1 MVIQDL
7 QRFLESQVPGACVPV
22 DLLKIAK
29 SVGVRRGNQ
38 RGMPRGGYGPA
49 PLTLVVDGE
58 YCLDRLYGGFFSD
71 WVCGGQWNRMVQFLA
86 VLMQTVQ
93 NNNIELA
100 VFFNGALEQQRLS
113 EWARRETALRKN
125 VNSVLKHVTVKG
137 TPPPKVWWVAP
148 VGLRTCLRMALRHL
162 NIQVLCTMDDHHQE
176 VIAFCRENNYHGLMA
191 EDAEYIIFDPPRY
204 FSSHQLKLT
213 YKGSLETKEF
223 ILDEVARGLGL
234 QRNYFCLL
242 AALLGNYLLTEADLK
257 DFYTSLI
264 PGYDKQQTAQEDLIR
279 AVVKFI
285 VNRCDVNNLVT
296 IGAQVFGSVS
306 DPRVAKFKESVQ
318 YFLNGTKDGFLRYK
332 PFASGRRDGTR
343 HSPHQYSM
351 PHRSDSHHMKHS
363 EGLARND
370 NTARST
376 GGGGNALGVGLSLP
390 VLAVVPERENGDYT
404 TEGNRGNGLM
414 TPEEGGGGGGGGGV
428 GMVAPPQIVI
438 EVTGPGS
445 PPQSSSRGGSGS
457 GSLSPDAAQLE
468 LALESRL
475 GGFTIVV
482 TGDDDDDDD
491 DGGGGEADDEAN
503 EDDDDD
509 DNNERRSN
517 REKENRGGRKSSKG
531 GGGGGG
537 EELEDEDERQRKCG
551 GGDLTV
557 TGATELDDHDHD
569 SGILCG
575 GCLGSTASGSPG
587 ASLLLSSSSSSSN
600 SSAAS
605 PYRLTPDVS
614 WAAQVYRSNQ
624 TSQSSSPIDSGCV
637 RDESGP
643 QVDPNPLPLPPVPHE
658 VMRTASERHQ
668 KGLMCPWIYQVLT
681 QGEVKFGVCMEDE
694 NSRELPNAA
703 LFFRAVRQSIYAI
716 LYNLHH
722 HTFMAR
728 KAKEE
733 GQKGLATEVPEV
745 KIREWV
751 YSRNNPYRTADVVE
765 ATPINWAV
773 PTVQRLWFGSVVDDK
788 KRRLRAFL
796 SCMKSDTPLMLHTS
810 HVPQHLLIMATVLR
824 YIMSSPSGPVLRK
837 QELDAFLVTA
847 FSPDLT
853 NAHYLQDLQLPLV
866 TGRGSQLAALFM
878 TGVETAL
885 FANDAC
891 GAPVPWLMCC
901 PWLFFDGKLF
911 HAKLIR
917 ANCAR
922 SLVEVCEG
930 EIDLVAKVERCRQA
944 VLEGL
949 RIEFAHPPIPSMT
962 GNNHH
967 HKVGPPPP
975 PPPPHPMPHHYPGYN
990 HYPGRGRGRGG
1001 PMGRAYQGGGGRMF
1015 SRGGQLQVAGV
1026 VVGSWGPNYGSNGGD
1041 GRLRGPRHP
1050 AYGGGSSREGGSG
1063 VAGGGRAARSSRGR
1077 PTVLAKRR
1085 TIKKREVRPATRGR
1099 GVTIECPGNSSRTV
1113 GVKELLVM
1121 PGGGYNKPQEG
1132 QQEGGMDGLA
1142 PYTPT
1147 TNGSHNSSGLKSPD
1161 SGVNVSILE

>member
-1 MVIQDL
+1 MAIQDL

-29 SVGVRRGNQ
+29 SVGTRRSHHRSAP
-38 RGMPRGGYGPA
+38 RGMYGHV

-100 VFFNGALEQQRLS
+100 VFFNGALEQQRLN
-113 EWARRETALRKN
+113 EWARHECSLRKN

-242 AALLGNYLLTEADLK
+242 AALLGNYLLTEIDLK
-257 DFYTSLI
+257 DFYASLI
-264 PGYDKQQTAQEDLIR
+264 PGYDKQQTPQEDVIR

-285 VNRCDVNNLVT
+285 VNRCDVNNLLT

-332 PFASGRRDGTR
+332 PFPSGRRDCGPR
-343 HSPHQYSM
+343 HGNHYNYYPMHRPDMRNSKQYEGPSKLDASPKYG
-351 PHRSDSHHMKHS
+351 
-363 EGLARND
+363 EG
-370 NTARST
+370 S
-376 GGGGNALGVGLSLP
+376 GLP
-390 VLAVVPERENGDYT
+390 VPGLAVVPEKVNGAN
-404 TEGNRGNGLM
+404 GRGIAN
-414 TPEEGGGGGGGGGV
+414 
-428 GMVAPPQIVI
+428 MVAPQIVI

-445 PPQSSSRGGSGS
+445 PQNSSGGSG
-457 GSLSPDAAQLE
+457 GSRSPDAAQLE
-468 LALESRL
+468 QALESRL

-482 TGDDDDDDD
+482 TG
-491 DGGGGEADDEAN
+491 EDDEPLPLQDFECGERETQIGR
-503 EDDDDD
+503 EDVTVVIDGVHQ
-509 DNNERRSN
+509 E
-517 REKENRGGRKSSKG
+517 E
-531 GGGGGG
+531 G
-537 EELEDEDERQRKCG
+537 EEGDLHPLK
-551 GGDLTV
+551 GDLTV
-557 TGATELDDHDHD
+557 QPADLDDHDHD
-569 SGILCG
+569 SGG

-614 WAAQVYRSNQ
+614 WAAQVYRSNH
-624 TSQSSSPIDSGCV
+624 TSQSSSPVEGNQ
-637 RDESGP
+637 ETQGP
-643 QVDPNPLPLPPVPHE
+643 QIDPNPLPLPPVPHE

-694 NSRELPNAA
+694 SNRELPNAV
-703 LFFRAVRQSIYAI
+703 FFYRSIRQSVYAI

-745 KIREWV
+745 KIREWM
-751 YSRNNPYRTADVVE
+751 YTKNNPYRIADVVE

-796 SCMKSDTPLMLHTS
+796 SCMRSDTPLMLHTS
-810 HVPQHLLIMATVLR
+810 HVPQHLLIMAAVLR
-824 YIMSSPSGPVLRK
+824 YIMSTPNSPVLRK

-847 FSPDLT
+847 FSSDLT

-866 TGRGSQLAALFM
+866 TSRGCQMAALFM
-878 TGVETAL
+878 MGVETTL

-922 SLVEVCEG
+922 SLLEVCDG
-930 EIDLVAKVERCRQA
+930 DIDLVAKVERCRQA
-944 VLEGL
+944 ILEGL
-949 RIEFAHPPIPSMT
+949 RVEFAHQPPPSLPA
-962 GNNHH
+962 GVSS

-975 PPPPHPMPHHYPGYN
+975 HYPGFN
-990 HYPGRGRGRGG
+990 HYTGRGRGRGT
-1001 PMGRAYQGGGGRMF
+1001 PARTSSHPSGGGRMY

-1026 VVGSWGPNYGSNGGD
+1026 VVGSWGPNYGTNGNDNRSRGIRPPQQYSGYSNRDPGGTSANN
-1041 GRLRGPRHP
+1041 RTSRGT
-1050 AYGGGSSREGGSG
+1050 
-1063 VAGGGRAARSSRGR
+1063 RGR

-1085 TIKKREVRPATRGR
+1085 TIKKRDVRTSKGR
-1099 GVTIECPGNSSRTV
+1099 GVTIEAPGGSRTV
-1113 GVKELLVM
+1113 GMKESA
-1121 PGGGYNKPQEG
+1121 PGGGYNGAPMNPDGEG
-1132 QQEGGMDGLA
+1132 LSPFPPHHSQ
-1142 PYTPT
+1142 
-1147 TNGSHNSSGLKSPD
+1147 SHSSSGLKSPD

>member
-1 MVIQDL
+1 MAIQDL

-22 DLLKIAK
+22 DLLKIAR
-29 SVGVRRGNQ
+29 SVAVRRGNP
-38 RGMPRGGYGPA
+38 RNIPRGGYVHS

-58 YCLDRLYGGFFSD
+58 CCLDRLYGGFFSD

-86 VLMQTVQ
+86 VLIQTVQ

-113 EWARRETALRKN
+113 EWAKQECSLRKN
-125 VNSVLKHVTVKG
+125 VNSVLKHVSVKG

-234 QRNYFCLL
+234 QRNHFCLL
-242 AALLGNYLLTEADLK
+242 AALLGNYLLTESDLR
-257 DFYTSLI
+257 DFYAALI
-264 PGYDKQQTAQEDLIR
+264 QGYDRQTTPQEDIIR

-285 VNRCDVNNLVT
+285 VNRCDVNNLLT
-296 IGAQVFGSVS
+296 IGAQVFGSIS

-332 PFASGRRDGTR
+332 PFPSGRRDGGQR
-343 HSPHQYSM
+343 HPPHLYQK
-351 PHRSDSHHMKHS
+351 PDNQDCKHS
-363 EGLARND
+363 ECPSKVEAALPK
-370 NTARST
+370 S
-376 GGGGNALGVGLSLP
+376 GGMLGLP
-390 VLAVVPERENGDYT
+390 VPGLAVVPEKDNNGD
-404 TEGNRGNGLM
+404 N
-414 TPEEGGGGGGGGGV
+414 GGGGNGSSGISLG
-428 GMVAPPQIVI
+428 APPPQIVI

-445 PPQSSSRGGSGS
+445 PQSSSRGGSGS

-468 LALESRL
+468 QALESRL

-482 TGDDDDDDD
+482 TGEDDEPQPVIEDDGGGDGDDEGGDDDGDKCEGSEVNGKGERLAGNLYEEKKLAGGKDREKIPIICVCSKSVDDDDDD
-491 DGGGGEADDEAN
+491 EVE
-503 EDDDDD
+503 E
-509 DNNERRSN
+509 E
-517 REKENRGGRKSSKG
+517 
-531 GGGGGG
+531 G
-537 EELEDEDERQRKCG
+537 EEDQK
-551 GGDLTV
+551 GDLTV
-557 TGATELDDHDHD
+557 KAADLEDHDHD

-614 WAAQVYRSNQ
+614 WAAQVYRSNH
-624 TSQSSSPIDSGCV
+624 TSQSSSPVDSSQ
-637 RDESGP
+637 DAGP
-643 QVDPNPLPLPPVPHE
+643 QIDPNPLPLPPVPHE

-668 KGLMCPWIYQVLT
+668 KGLMCPWVYQVLT

-694 NSRELPNAA
+694 TVRELPNAV
-703 LFFRAVRQSIYAI
+703 LFFRAVRQFVYAI
-716 LYNLHH
+716 LFNLHH

-733 GQKGLATEVPEV
+733 GQKGLATEVPEI

-751 YSRNNPYRTADVVE
+751 YTKNNPYRTADVVD

-796 SCMKSDTPLMLHTS
+796 SCMRSDSPLMLHTS

-853 NAHYLQDLQLPLV
+853 NAHYLQELQLPLV
-866 TGRGSQLAALFM
+866 TGRGAQLAALFM
-878 TGVETAL
+878 MGVETAL

-901 PWLFFDGKLF
+901 PWLYFDGKLF

-922 SLVEVCEG
+922 SLLEVCEG

-949 RIEFAHPPIPSMT
+949 RVEFAHPLLPQMP
-962 GNNHH
+962 GGVNNH
-967 HKVGPPPP
+967 KMN
-975 PPPPHPMPHHYPGYN
+975 PHPPYPPGFAQHN
-990 HYPGRGRGRGG
+990 GQGRG
-1001 PMGRAYQGGGGRMF
+1001 QGAPRTLHQGNGMRRMF

-1026 VVGSWGPNYGSNGGD
+1026 VVGSWGPNYGSS
-1041 GRLRGPRHP
+1041 GRPRGARYPYGSGVREG
-1050 AYGGGSSREGGSG
+1050 GGGSM
-1063 VAGGGRAARSSRGR
+1063 VGRGQPRFARSTRGR

-1085 TIKKREVRPATRGR
+1085 TIKKRDVRPIRGR
-1099 GVTIECPGNSSRTV
+1099 GMDNPSNSRSM
-1113 GVKELLVM
+1113 GVRDFNGM
-1121 PGGGYNKPQEG
+1121 PDGGYNDHTPMRRDVEGLSPYPPHAPQ
-1132 QQEGGMDGLA
+1132 
-1142 PYTPT
+1142 
-1147 TNGSHNSSGLKSPD
+1147 SHSSSGLKSPD

>member
-29 SVGVRRGNQ
+29 SVSIRRGNQ
-38 RGMPRGGYGPA
+38 RNVPRGGYGQP

-58 YCLDRLYGGFFSD
+58 CCLDRLYGGFFSD

-86 VLMQTVQ
+86 VLIQTVQ
-93 NNNIELA
+93 SNNIELA
-100 VFFNGALEQQRLS
+100 VFFNGALEQQRLN
-113 EWARRETALRKN
+113 EWSRSQIALRRN

-242 AALLGNYLLTEADLK
+242 AALLGNYLLTESDLR
-257 DFYTSLI
+257 DFYAALV
-264 PGYDKQQTAQEDLIR
+264 PNYDRQQTPQEEVIR

-285 VNRCDVNNLVT
+285 VNRCDVNNLLSV
-296 IGAQVFGSVS
+296 GAQIFGSIS

-332 PFASGRRDGTR
+332 PFQSGRRDGGHR
-343 HSPHQYSM
+343 QSPHQSV
-351 PHRSDSHHMKHS
+351 PKQEVQESKH
-363 EGLARND
+363 
-370 NTARST
+370 
-376 GGGGNALGVGLSLP
+376 
-390 VLAVVPERENGDYT
+390 
-404 TEGNRGNGLM
+404 
-414 TPEEGGGGGGGGGV
+414 
-428 GMVAPPQIVI
+428 
-438 EVTGPGS
+438 
-445 PPQSSSRGGSGS
+445 
-457 GSLSPDAAQLE
+457 
-468 LALESRL
+468 
-475 GGFTIVV
+475 
-482 TGDDDDDDD
+482 
-491 DGGGGEADDEAN
+491 
-503 EDDDDD
+503 
-509 DNNERRSN
+509 
-517 REKENRGGRKSSKG
+517 
-531 GGGGGG
+531 
-537 EELEDEDERQRKCG
+537 
-551 GGDLTV
+551 
-557 TGATELDDHDHD
+557 
-569 SGILCG
+569 
-575 GCLGSTASGSPG
+575 
-587 ASLLLSSSSSSSN
+587 
-600 SSAAS
+600 
-605 PYRLTPDVS
+605 
-614 WAAQVYRSNQ
+614 
-624 TSQSSSPIDSGCV
+624 SSSPS
-637 RDESGP
+637 ESHQEPGP
-643 QVDPNPLPLPPVPHE
+643 QIDPNPLPLPPVPHE

-668 KGLMCPWIYQVLT
+668 KGLMCPWVYQVLT

-694 NSRELPNAA
+694 NSRELPNAV
-703 LFFRAVRQSIYAI
+703 LFYRPVRQFVYAI
-716 LYNLHH
+716 LFNLHH

-728 KAKEE
+728 KAKED
-733 GQKGLATEVPEV
+733 GQKGLATEVPEIKV
-745 KIREWV
+745 REWV
-751 YSRNNPYRTADVVE
+751 YTKNNPYRTADIVE

-796 SCMKSDTPLMLHTS
+796 SCMRSDSPLMLHTS

-824 YIMSSPSGPVLRK
+824 YIMSNPTGPVLRK

-866 TGRGSQLAALFM
+866 TARGAQLAALFM
-878 TGVETAL
+878 LGVETAL

-901 PWLFFDGKLF
+901 PWLYFDGKLF

-922 SLVEVCEG
+922 SLVEVCDG

-944 VLEGL
+944 ILEGI
-949 RIEFAHPPIPSMT
+949 RVEFAHPLLSPMP
-962 GNNHH
+962 GAGG

-975 PPPPHPMPHHYPGYN
+975 YPMAHP
-990 HYPGRGRGRGG
+990 PGRGRGRGG
-1001 PMGRAYQGGGGRMF
+1001 PVRNSVQGGGVGRMF

-1026 VVGSWGPNYGSNGGD
+1026 VVGSWGPNYGSSGNDYRPRGTRYPHNGGGNMQ
-1041 GRLRGPRHP
+1041 GRSE
-1050 AYGGGSSREGGSG
+1050 SSRFS
-1063 VAGGGRAARSSRGR
+1063 RSTRGR

-1085 TIKKREVRPATRGR
+1085 TIKKREIRSSRGR
-1099 GVTIECPGNSSRTV
+1099 GMSMEAPGNSRTV
-1113 GVKELLVM
+1113 GMKELLAT
-1121 PGGGYNKPQEG
+1121 PGGGYSSQSSPVG
-1132 QQEGGMDGLA
+1132 PDGDGLSPNP
-1142 PYTPT
+1142 PYTPQ
-1147 TNGSHNSSGLKSPD
+1147 SHTSSGLKSPD

>member
-29 SVGVRRGNQ
+29 SVGIRRGNQ
-38 RGMPRGGYGPA
+38 RNAPRGGYGHA

-100 VFFNGALEQQRLS
+100 VFFNGALEQQRLN
-113 EWARRETALRKN
+113 EWVRQECSLRKN
-125 VNSVLKHVTVKG
+125 INSVLKHVTVKG

-223 ILDEVARGLGL
+223 ILDEVAKGLGL

-242 AALLGNYLLTEADLK
+242 AALLGNYLLTEADLR
-257 DFYTSLI
+257 DFYASLI
-264 PGYDKQQTAQEDLIR
+264 PGYDKQQTPQEDVIR

-285 VNRCDVNNLVT
+285 VNRCDVNNLLT
-296 IGAQVFGSVS
+296 IGAQVFGSIS

-332 PFASGRRDGTR
+332 PFPSGRRDGGPR
-343 HSPHQYSM
+343 HIPHQHSVYR
-351 PHRSDSHHMKHS
+351 PEIHDPKHS
-363 EGLARND
+363 EGPGKPD
-370 NTARST
+370 HSPK
-376 GGGGNALGVGLSLP
+376 GGGSLGLP
-390 VLAVVPERENGDYT
+390 VPGLAVVPEKENGD
-404 TEGNRGNGLM
+404 NGS
-414 TPEEGGGGGGGGGV
+414 GSSSIGCNF
-428 GMVAPPQIVI
+428 VAPPQIVI

-445 PPQSSSRGGSGS
+445 PQSSSRGGSGS

-468 LALESRL
+468 QALESRL
-475 GGFTIVV
+475 VGFTIVV
-482 TGDDDDDDD
+482 TGEDDEPQKLQE
-491 DGGGGEADDEAN
+491 DGDNGERVTEGNEKGGGETVEMIC
-503 EDDDDD
+503 EQIKEEEEEE
-509 DNNERRSN
+509 ER
-517 REKENRGGRKSSKG
+517 K
-531 GGGGGG
+531 
-537 EELEDEDERQRKCG
+537 
-551 GGDLTV
+551 GDLTV
-557 TGATELDDHDHD
+557 QQADLDDHDHD
-569 SGILCG
+569 SGG

-614 WAAQVYRSNQ
+614 WAAQVYRSNH
-624 TSQSSSPIDSGCV
+624 TSQSSSPIEGSQDL
-637 RDESGP
+637 GP
-643 QVDPNPLPLPPVPHE
+643 QIDPNPLPLPPVPHE

-681 QGEVKFGVCMEDE
+681 QGEVKFAVCMEDE
-694 NSRELPNAA
+694 NNRELPNAV
-703 LFFRAVRQSIYAI
+703 LFYRSVRQSVYAI

-745 KIREWV
+745 KIREWI
-751 YSRNNPYRTADVVE
+751 YTKNNPYRTADVVD
-765 ATPINWAV
+765 ATPISWAV

-796 SCMKSDTPLMLHTS
+796 SCMRSDSPLMLHTS

-824 YIMSSPSGPVLRK
+824 YVMSNPNGPILRK

-866 TGRGSQLAALFM
+866 TARGSQLAALFM
-878 TGVETAL
+878 MGVETAL

-922 SLVEVCEG
+922 SLVEVCDG

-944 VLEGL
+944 ILEGL
-949 RIEFAHPPIPSMT
+949 RVEFAHPPVPPMPGVGS
-962 GNNHH
+962 

-975 PPPPHPMPHHYPGYN
+975 PYPGFS
-990 HYPGRGRGRGG
+990 HYSSRGRGRGA
-1001 PMGRAYQGGGGRMF
+1001 PGRTNTHQGGGVGRIF

-1026 VVGSWGPNYGSNGGD
+1026 VVGSWGPNYGSNGNE
-1041 GRLRGPRHP
+1041 GRPRGSRHP
-1050 AYGGGSSREGGSG
+1050 QYGVSGSREGGG
-1063 VAGGGRAARSSRGR
+1063 TLQARGEPSRLSRGTRGR

-1085 TIKKREVRPATRGR
+1085 TIKKREMRPSRGR
-1099 GVTIECPGNSSRTV
+1099 GVTVETPGNRWALPHSSCSARI
-1113 GVKELLVM
+1113 VKPYSRHEGPSGNARWWIQQSLFSSPGRGRSRSIHTQHISKPLLQR
-1121 PGGGYNKPQEG
+1121 PQESR
-1132 QQEGGMDGLA
+1132 LRC
-1142 PYTPT
+1142 
-1147 TNGSHNSSGLKSPD
+1147 
-1161 SGVNVSILE
+1161 

>member
-29 SVGVRRGNQ
+29 SVGIRRGNQ
-38 RGMPRGGYGPA
+38 RNAPRGGYGHT

-100 VFFNGALEQQRLS
+100 VFFNGALEQQRLN
-113 EWARRETALRKN
+113 EWSRQECSLRKN
-125 VNSVLKHVTVKG
+125 INSVLKHVTVKG

-223 ILDEVARGLGL
+223 ILDEVAKGLGL

-242 AALLGNYLLTEADLK
+242 AALLGNYLLTETDLR
-257 DFYTSLI
+257 DFYVSLI
-264 PGYDKQQTAQEDLIR
+264 PGYDKQQTPQEDVIR

-285 VNRCDVNNLVT
+285 VNRCDVNNLLT

-332 PFASGRRDGTR
+332 PFPSGRRDGGQR
-343 HSPHQYSM
+343 HPPH
-351 PHRSDSHHMKHS
+351 PHSIH
-363 EGLARND
+363 
-370 NTARST
+370 
-376 GGGGNALGVGLSLP
+376 
-390 VLAVVPERENGDYT
+390 
-404 TEGNRGNGLM
+404 
-414 TPEEGGGGGGGGGV
+414 
-428 GMVAPPQIVI
+428 
-438 EVTGPGS
+438 
-445 PPQSSSRGGSGS
+445 
-457 GSLSPDAAQLE
+457 
-468 LALESRL
+468 
-475 GGFTIVV
+475 
-482 TGDDDDDDD
+482 
-491 DGGGGEADDEAN
+491 
-503 EDDDDD
+503 
-509 DNNERRSN
+509 
-517 REKENRGGRKSSKG
+517 
-531 GGGGGG
+531 
-537 EELEDEDERQRKCG
+537 RQEIYEPK
-551 GGDLTV
+551 
-557 TGATELDDHDHD
+557 
-569 SGILCG
+569 
-575 GCLGSTASGSPG
+575 
-587 ASLLLSSSSSSSN
+587 
-600 SSAAS
+600 
-605 PYRLTPDVS
+605 
-614 WAAQVYRSNQ
+614 
-624 TSQSSSPIDSGCV
+624 QSSSPVEGSQDP
-637 RDESGP
+637 GP
-643 QVDPNPLPLPPVPHE
+643 QIDPNPLPLPPVPHE

-694 NSRELPNAA
+694 SSRELPHAV
-703 LFFRAVRQSIYAI
+703 LFYRSVRQYVYAI

-751 YSRNNPYRTADVVE
+751 YTKNNPYRTADVVD

-796 SCMKSDTPLMLHTS
+796 SCMRSDSPLMLHTS

-824 YIMSSPSGPVLRK
+824 YIMSTSNGPILRK

-866 TGRGSQLAALFM
+866 TARGCQLAALFM
-878 TGVETAL
+878 MGVETAL

-922 SLVEVCEG
+922 SLVEVCDG

-949 RIEFAHPPIPSMT
+949 RVEFAHPPIPPMPGVGT
-962 GNNHH
+962 

-975 PPPPHPMPHHYPGYN
+975 YPGFS
-990 HYPGRGRGRGG
+990 HYAGRGRGRGA
-1001 PMGRAYQGGGGRMF
+1001 PNRTNTHSDGGGGVGRMF

-1026 VVGSWGPNYGSNGGD
+1026 VVGSWGPNYGSNGNES
-1041 GRLRGPRHP
+1041 RPRGFRHP
-1050 AYGGGSSREGGSG
+1050 QYGGNSRD
-1063 VAGGGRAARSSRGR
+1063 GGGTMQARGEPNRVSRCTRGR

-1085 TIKKREVRPATRGR
+1085 TIKKREVRTSRGR
-1099 GVTIECPGNSSRTV
+1099 GVTVETPGNSRTV
-1113 GVKELLVM
+1113 GMRDMLVM
-1121 PGGGYNKPQEG
+1121 PGGGYDNHLPVGQDGESLTPYPPHTPQ
-1132 QQEGGMDGLA
+1132 
-1142 PYTPT
+1142 
-1147 TNGSHNSSGLKSPD
+1147 SHSSSGLKSPD

>member
-29 SVGVRRGNQ
+29 SVSIRRGNQ
-38 RGMPRGGYGPA
+38 RNVPRGGYGQP

-58 YCLDRLYGGFFSD
+58 CCLDRLYGGFFSD

-86 VLMQTVQ
+86 VLIQTVQ
-93 NNNIELA
+93 SNNIELA
-100 VFFNGALEQQRLS
+100 VFFNGALEQQRLN
-113 EWARRETALRKN
+113 EWSRSQIALRRN

-242 AALLGNYLLTEADLK
+242 AALLGNYLLTESDLR
-257 DFYTSLI
+257 DFYAALV
-264 PGYDKQQTAQEDLIR
+264 PNYDRQQTPQEEVIR

-285 VNRCDVNNLVT
+285 VNRCDVNNLLSV
-296 IGAQVFGSVS
+296 GAQIFGSIS

-332 PFASGRRDGTR
+332 PFQSGRRDGGHR
-343 HSPHQYSM
+343 QSPHQSVPKQEVQESKVVVAWARRPQVRQEPPSCSR
-351 PHRSDSHHMKHS
+351 PHLHP
-363 EGLARND
+363 A
-370 NTARST
+370 TAQ
-376 GGGGNALGVGLSLP
+376 
-390 VLAVVPERENGDYT
+390 
-404 TEGNRGNGLM
+404 
-414 TPEEGGGGGGGGGV
+414 
-428 GMVAPPQIVI
+428 PPPR
-438 EVTGPGS
+438 T
-445 PPQSSSRGGSGS
+445 
-457 GSLSPDAAQLE
+457 A
-468 LALESRL
+468 SRL
-475 GGFTIVV
+475 M
-482 TGDDDDDDD
+482 
-491 DGGGGEADDEAN
+491 
-503 EDDDDD
+503 
-509 DNNERRSN
+509 
-517 REKENRGGRKSSKG
+517 
-531 GGGGGG
+531 
-537 EELEDEDERQRKCG
+537 
-551 GGDLTV
+551 
-557 TGATELDDHDHD
+557 
-569 SGILCG
+569 
-575 GCLGSTASGSPG
+575 CLGQRRCTAPTTLPTLVVQVKATRSP
-587 ASLLLSSSSSSSN
+587 AR
-600 SSAAS
+600 
-605 PYRLTPDVS
+605 RLTPTHCL
-614 WAAQVYRSNQ
+614 YL
-624 TSQSSSPIDSGCV
+624 QSPMKSC
-637 RDESGP
+637 E
-643 QVDPNPLPLPPVPHE
+643 Q
-658 VMRTASERHQ
+658 ASERHQ
-668 KGLMCPWIYQVLT
+668 KGLMCPWVYQVLT

-694 NSRELPNAA
+694 NSRELPNAV
-703 LFFRAVRQSIYAI
+703 LFYRPVRQFVYAI
-716 LYNLHH
+716 LFNLHH

-733 GQKGLATEVPEV
+733 GQKGLATEVPEIKV
-745 KIREWV
+745 REWV
-751 YSRNNPYRTADVVE
+751 YTKNNPYRTADIVE

-796 SCMKSDTPLMLHTS
+796 SCMRSDSPLMLHTS

-824 YIMSSPSGPVLRK
+824 YIMSNPTGPVLRK

-866 TGRGSQLAALFM
+866 TARGAQLAALFM
-878 TGVETAL
+878 LGVETAL

-901 PWLFFDGKLF
+901 PWLYFDGKLF

-922 SLVEVCEG
+922 SLVEVCDG

-944 VLEGL
+944 ILEGI
-949 RIEFAHPPIPSMT
+949 RVEFAHPLLPPMP
-962 GNNHH
+962 GAGG

-975 PPPPHPMPHHYPGYN
+975 YPMAHP
-990 HYPGRGRGRGG
+990 PGRGRGRGG
-1001 PMGRAYQGGGGRMF
+1001 PVRNSVQGGGVGRMF

-1026 VVGSWGPNYGSNGGD
+1026 VVGSWGPNYGSSGNDYRPRGTRYPHNGGGNMQ
-1041 GRLRGPRHP
+1041 GRSE
-1050 AYGGGSSREGGSG
+1050 SSRFS
-1063 VAGGGRAARSSRGR
+1063 RSTRGR

-1085 TIKKREVRPATRGR
+1085 TIKKREIRSSRGR
-1099 GVTIECPGNSSRTV
+1099 GMSMEAPGNRWGVPQSSRSARF
-1113 GVKELLVM
+1113 VKVLSLRR
-1121 PGGGYNKPQEG
+1121 
-1132 QQEGGMDGLA
+1132 
-1142 PYTPT
+1142 
-1147 TNGSHNSSGLKSPD
+1147 
-1161 SGVNVSILE
+1161 

>member
-29 SVGVRRGNQ
+29 SVSIRRGNQ
-38 RGMPRGGYGPA
+38 RNVPRGGYGQP

-58 YCLDRLYGGFFSD
+58 CCLDRLYGGFFSD

-86 VLMQTVQ
+86 VLIQTVQ
-93 NNNIELA
+93 SNNIELA
-100 VFFNGALEQQRLS
+100 VFFNGALEQQRLN
-113 EWARRETALRKN
+113 EWSRSQIALRRN

-242 AALLGNYLLTEADLK
+242 AALLGNYLLTESDLR
-257 DFYTSLI
+257 DFYAALV
-264 PGYDKQQTAQEDLIR
+264 PNYDRQQTPQEEVIR

-285 VNRCDVNNLVT
+285 VNRCDVNNLLSV
-296 IGAQVFGSVS
+296 GAQIFGSIS

-332 PFASGRRDGTR
+332 PFQSGRRDGGHR
-343 HSPHQYSM
+343 QSPHQS
-351 PHRSDSHHMKHS
+351 
-363 EGLARND
+363 
-370 NTARST
+370 
-376 GGGGNALGVGLSLP
+376 
-390 VLAVVPERENGDYT
+390 VPKQEVQESK
-404 TEGNRGNGLM
+404 
-414 TPEEGGGGGGGGGV
+414 
-428 GMVAPPQIVI
+428 IVI

-445 PPQSSSRGGSGS
+445 PQGSSRGGSGC
-457 GSLSPDAAQLE
+457 GSLSPEAAQLE
-468 LALESRL
+468 QALESRL

-482 TGDDDDDDD
+482 TGEDDEETQHLEDWGGEAGRGGGGME
-491 DGGGGEADDEAN
+491 DGGGTSRGESECD
-503 EDDDDD
+503 
-509 DNNERRSN
+509 
-517 REKENRGGRKSSKG
+517 G

-537 EELEDEDERQRKCG
+537 KEDSGRDRGENIKEIFKGIEQNKREEEEVEENGDDNKEKEKDEERK
-551 GGDLTV
+551 GDLTV
-557 TGATELDDHDHD
+557 QPADLDDHDHD
-569 SGILCG
+569 SGG

-614 WAAQVYRSNQ
+614 WAAQVYRSNH
-624 TSQSSSPIDSGCV
+624 TSHSSSPS
-637 RDESGP
+637 ESHQEPGP
-643 QVDPNPLPLPPVPHE
+643 QIDPNPLPLPPVPHE
-658 VMRTASERHQ
+658 VMRT
-668 KGLMCPWIYQVLT
+668 GLRTPPEGSHVSL
-681 QGEVKFGVCMEDE
+681 GV
-694 NSRELPNAA
+694 PGP
-703 LFFRAVRQSIYAI
+703 
-716 LYNLHH
+716 
-722 HTFMAR
+722 HT
-728 KAKEE
+728 E
-733 GQKGLATEVPEV
+733 GLATEVPEIKV
-745 KIREWV
+745 REWV
-751 YSRNNPYRTADVVE
+751 YTKNNPYRTADIVE

-796 SCMKSDTPLMLHTS
+796 SCMRSDSPLMLHTS

-824 YIMSSPSGPVLRK
+824 YIMSNPTGPVLRK

-866 TGRGSQLAALFM
+866 TARGAQLAALFM
-878 TGVETAL
+878 LGVETAL

-901 PWLFFDGKLF
+901 PWLYFDGKLF

-922 SLVEVCEG
+922 SLVEVCDG

-944 VLEGL
+944 ILEGI
-949 RIEFAHPPIPSMT
+949 RVEFAHPLLPPMP
-962 GNNHH
+962 GAGG

-975 PPPPHPMPHHYPGYN
+975 YPMAHP
-990 HYPGRGRGRGG
+990 PGRGRGRGG
-1001 PMGRAYQGGGGRMF
+1001 PVRNSVQGGGVGRMF

-1026 VVGSWGPNYGSNGGD
+1026 VVGSWGPNYGSSGNDYRPRGTRYPHNGGGNMQ
-1041 GRLRGPRHP
+1041 GRSE
-1050 AYGGGSSREGGSG
+1050 SSRFS
-1063 VAGGGRAARSSRGR
+1063 RSTRGR

-1085 TIKKREVRPATRGR
+1085 TIKKREIRSSRGR
-1099 GVTIECPGNSSRTV
+1099 GMSMEAPGNRWGVPQSSRSARF
-1113 GVKELLVM
+1113 VKVLSLRR
-1121 PGGGYNKPQEG
+1121 
-1132 QQEGGMDGLA
+1132 
-1142 PYTPT
+1142 
-1147 TNGSHNSSGLKSPD
+1147 
-1161 SGVNVSILE
+1161 

>member
-29 SVGVRRGNQ
+29 SVGIRRGNQ
-38 RGMPRGGYGPA
+38 RNVPRGGYGGPT

-58 YCLDRLYGGFFSD
+58 YCLDRLYGGFYSD

-100 VFFNGALEQQRLS
+100 VFFNGALEQQRLN
-113 EWARRETALRKN
+113 EWSRQECSLRKN
-125 VNSVLKHVTVKG
+125 INLVLKHVTVKG

-176 VIAFCRENNYHGLMA
+176 VIAFCRENNYHGVMA

-223 ILDEVARGLGL
+223 ILDEVAKGLGL

-242 AALLGNYLLTEADLK
+242 AALLGNYLLTETDLW

-264 PGYDKQQTAQEDLIR
+264 PGYDKQQTPQEDVIQ

-285 VNRCDVNNLVT
+285 VNRCDVNNLLT

-332 PFASGRRDGTR
+332 PFPSGRRDGGPR
-343 HSPHQYSM
+343 HPHQHSI
-351 PHRSDSHHMKHS
+351 HR
-363 EGLARND
+363 
-370 NTARST
+370 
-376 GGGGNALGVGLSLP
+376 
-390 VLAVVPERENGDYT
+390 PEIHE
-404 TEGNRGNGLM
+404 
-414 TPEEGGGGGGGGGV
+414 P
-428 GMVAPPQIVI
+428 
-438 EVTGPGS
+438 
-445 PPQSSSRGGSGS
+445 
-457 GSLSPDAAQLE
+457 
-468 LALESRL
+468 
-475 GGFTIVV
+475 
-482 TGDDDDDDD
+482 
-491 DGGGGEADDEAN
+491 
-503 EDDDDD
+503 
-509 DNNERRSN
+509 
-517 REKENRGGRKSSKG
+517 K
-531 GGGGGG
+531 
-537 EELEDEDERQRKCG
+537 
-551 GGDLTV
+551 
-557 TGATELDDHDHD
+557 
-569 SGILCG
+569 
-575 GCLGSTASGSPG
+575 
-587 ASLLLSSSSSSSN
+587 
-600 SSAAS
+600 
-605 PYRLTPDVS
+605 
-614 WAAQVYRSNQ
+614 
-624 TSQSSSPIDSGCV
+624 QSSSPVDGGQ
-637 RDESGP
+637 EPGP
-643 QVDPNPLPLPPVPHE
+643 QIDPNPLPLPPVPHE

-694 NSRELPNAA
+694 STDDLPNAV
-703 LFFRAVRQSIYAI
+703 LFYRSVRQCVYAI

-722 HTFMAR
+722 HSFMSR

-733 GQKGLATEVPEV
+733 GHKGLATEVPEV

-751 YSRNNPYRTADVVE
+751 YTKNNPYRTADIVD
-765 ATPINWAV
+765 ATPIDWAV
-773 PTVQRLWFGSVVDDK
+773 PTVQRLWFGNTYVQYSDVNKIDLGWKSPMVVMETSRYYKPWSVIDDK

-796 SCMKSDTPLMLHTS
+796 SCMRSDSPLMLYTS
-810 HVPQHLLIMATVLR
+810 NVPQHLLIMATVLR
-824 YIMSSPSGPVLRK
+824 YIMSNPDGPVLRR

-853 NAHYLQDLQLPLV
+853 NAHYLQDLQLHVV
-866 TGRGSQLAALFM
+866 TARGCQLAALFM
-878 TGVETAL
+878 MGVETAL

-911 HAKLIR
+911 HEKLVR
-917 ANCAR
+917 AHYAR
-922 SLVEVCEG
+922 TLREVCEG
-930 EIDLVAKVERCRQA
+930 DMDLVVKVESCRRA
-944 VLEGL
+944 VLENIKVEYARPSL
-949 RIEFAHPPIPSMT
+949 FIPPV
-962 GNNHH
+962 GC
-967 HKVGPPPP
+967 HKVR
-975 PPPPHPMPHHYPGYN
+975 PPPPHPGLSHN
-990 HYPGRGRGRGG
+990 AGRGRGRGA
-1001 PMGRAYQGGGGRMF
+1001 PDRTNAHPGGGVGRMF

-1026 VVGSWGPNYGSNGGD
+1026 VVGSWGPNYGSNGNDSRPPRGFRPPQYSSN
-1041 GRLRGPRHP
+1041 GRDMGGNMQGRGEP
-1050 AYGGGSSREGGSG
+1050 SRLS
-1063 VAGGGRAARSSRGR
+1063 RATRGR

-1085 TIKKREVRPATRGR
+1085 TIKKREVRLNKGR
-1099 GVTIECPGNSSRTV
+1099 GVAVESPGNSHPPGMREV
-1113 GVKELLVM
+1113 LVM
-1121 PGGGYNKPQEG
+1121 PGSGYNNHTPVGEEGEGVTSYSAHPPQ
-1132 QQEGGMDGLA
+1132 
-1142 PYTPT
+1142 TH
-1147 TNGSHNSSGLKSPD
+1147 SSSGIKSPD

>member
-29 SVGVRRGNQ
+29 SVGIRRGNQ
-38 RGMPRGGYGPA
+38 RNVPRGGYGGPT

-58 YCLDRLYGGFFSD
+58 YCLDRLYGGFYSD

-100 VFFNGALEQQRLS
+100 VFFNGALEQQRLN
-113 EWARRETALRKN
+113 EWSRQECSLRKN
-125 VNSVLKHVTVKG
+125 INLVLKHVTVKG

-176 VIAFCRENNYHGLMA
+176 VIAFCRENNYHGVMA

-223 ILDEVARGLGL
+223 ILDEVAKGLGL

-242 AALLGNYLLTEADLK
+242 AALLGNYLLTETDLW

-264 PGYDKQQTAQEDLIR
+264 PGYDKQQTPQEDVIQ

-285 VNRCDVNNLVT
+285 VNRCDVNNLLT

-332 PFASGRRDGTR
+332 PFPSGRRDGGPR
-343 HSPHQYSM
+343 HPHQHSI
-351 PHRSDSHHMKHS
+351 HRPEIHEPKHS
-363 EGLARND
+363 EGLGRPD
-370 NTARST
+370 LTLK
-376 GGGGNALGVGLSLP
+376 GEGLLGLPALG
-390 VLAVVPERENGDYT
+390 LAVVPERENGDSGT
-404 TEGNRGNGLM
+404 GSSSNRSCNMNL
-414 TPEEGGGGGGGGGV
+414 
-428 GMVAPPQIVI
+428 VAPPQIVI

-445 PPQSSSRGGSGS
+445 PQSSSRGGSGS

-468 LALESRL
+468 QVLESRL

-482 TGDDDDDDD
+482 TG
-491 DGGGGEADDEAN
+491 EDDEPQQLQ
-503 EDDDDD
+503 EDVDS
-509 DNNERRSN
+509 E
-517 REKENRGGRKSSKG
+517 EKDEEENRKVGEGHLTVITVGAKEEEEEEGRK
-531 GGGGGG
+531 
-537 EELEDEDERQRKCG
+537 
-551 GGDLTV
+551 GDLTV
-557 TGATELDDHDHD
+557 QPTDLDDHDHD

-614 WAAQVYRSNQ
+614 WAAQVYRSNH
-624 TSQSSSPIDSGCV
+624 TSKNPVLPKRLVFPPMHQPCEDAAKHDAVFHNAGNPCPQALSRKQSSSPVDGGQ
-637 RDESGP
+637 EPGP
-643 QVDPNPLPLPPVPHE
+643 QIDPNPLPLPPVPHE

-694 NSRELPNAA
+694 STDDLPNAV
-703 LFFRAVRQSIYAI
+703 LFYRSVRQCVYAI

-722 HTFMAR
+722 HSFMSR

-733 GQKGLATEVPEV
+733 GHKGLATEVPEV

-751 YSRNNPYRTADVVE
+751 YTKNNPYRTADIVD
-765 ATPINWAV
+765 ATPIDWAV
-773 PTVQRLWFGSVVDDK
+773 PTVQRLWFGSVIDDK

-796 SCMKSDTPLMLHTS
+796 SCMRSDSPLMLYTS
-810 HVPQHLLIMATVLR
+810 NVPQHLLIMATVLR
-824 YIMSSPSGPVLRK
+824 YIMSNPDGPVLRR

-853 NAHYLQDLQLPLV
+853 NAHYLQDLQLHVV
-866 TGRGSQLAALFM
+866 TARGCQLAALFM
-878 TGVETAL
+878 MGVETAL

-911 HAKLIR
+911 HEKLVR
-917 ANCAR
+917 AHYAR
-922 SLVEVCEG
+922 TLREVCEG
-930 EIDLVAKVERCRQA
+930 DMDLVVKVESCRRA
-944 VLEGL
+944 VLENIKVEYARPSL
-949 RIEFAHPPIPSMT
+949 FIPPV
-962 GNNHH
+962 GC
-967 HKVGPPPP
+967 HKVR
-975 PPPPHPMPHHYPGYN
+975 PPPPHPGLSHN
-990 HYPGRGRGRGG
+990 AGRGRGRGA
-1001 PMGRAYQGGGGRMF
+1001 PDRTNAHPGGGVGRMF

-1026 VVGSWGPNYGSNGGD
+1026 VVGSWGPNYGSNGNDSRPPRGFRPPQYSSN
-1041 GRLRGPRHP
+1041 GRDMGGNMQGRGEP
-1050 AYGGGSSREGGSG
+1050 SRLS
-1063 VAGGGRAARSSRGR
+1063 RATRGR

-1085 TIKKREVRPATRGR
+1085 TIKKREVRLNKGR
-1099 GVTIECPGNSSRTV
+1099 GVAVESPGNSHPPGMREV
-1113 GVKELLVM
+1113 LVM
-1121 PGGGYNKPQEG
+1121 PGSGYNNHTPVGEEGEGVTSYSAHPPQ
-1132 QQEGGMDGLA
+1132 
-1142 PYTPT
+1142 TH
-1147 TNGSHNSSGLKSPD
+1147 SSSGIKSPD

>member
-29 SVGVRRGNQ
+29 SVGIRRGNQ
-38 RGMPRGGYGPA
+38 RNAPRGGYGHT

-100 VFFNGALEQQRLS
+100 VFFNGALEQQRLN
-113 EWARRETALRKN
+113 EWSRQECSLRKN
-125 VNSVLKHVTVKG
+125 INSVLKHVTVKG

-223 ILDEVARGLGL
+223 ILDEVAKGLGL

-242 AALLGNYLLTEADLK
+242 AALLGNYLLTETDLR
-257 DFYTSLI
+257 DFYVSLI
-264 PGYDKQQTAQEDLIR
+264 PGYDKQQTPQEDVIR

-285 VNRCDVNNLVT
+285 VNRCDVNNLLT

-318 YFLNGTKDGFLRYK
+318 YFLNG
-332 PFASGRRDGTR
+332 RRDGGQR
-343 HSPHQYSM
+343 HPPH
-351 PHRSDSHHMKHS
+351 PHSIHRQEIYEPKHS
-363 EGLARND
+363 EGPCKLD
-370 NTARST
+370 ISPK
-376 GGGGNALGVGLSLP
+376 GGGLLGLP
-390 VLAVVPERENGDYT
+390 VPGLAVVPEKENGD
-404 TEGNRGNGLM
+404 NGNGSSSRGYNL
-414 TPEEGGGGGGGGGV
+414 
-428 GMVAPPQIVI
+428 VAPPQIVI

-445 PPQSSSRGGSGS
+445 PQSSSRGGSGS

-468 LALESRL
+468 QALESRL
-475 GGFTIVV
+475 GGFTIIV
-482 TGDDDDDDD
+482 TGEHDEPQQLHECGENGERDMEEN
-491 DGGGGEADDEAN
+491 GRKGGESVTIIAEGIK
-503 EDDDDD
+503 EEEEEE
-509 DNNERRSN
+509 ER
-517 REKENRGGRKSSKG
+517 K
-531 GGGGGG
+531 
-537 EELEDEDERQRKCG
+537 
-551 GGDLTV
+551 GDLTV
-557 TGATELDDHDHD
+557 QQADLDDHDHD

-614 WAAQVYRSNQ
+614 WAAQVYRSNH
-624 TSQSSSPIDSGCV
+624 TSQSSSPVEGSQDP
-637 RDESGP
+637 GP
-643 QVDPNPLPLPPVPHE
+643 QIDPNPLPLPPVPHE

-694 NSRELPNAA
+694 SSRELPHAV
-703 LFFRAVRQSIYAI
+703 LFYRSVRQYVYAI

-751 YSRNNPYRTADVVE
+751 YTKNNPYRTADVVD

-796 SCMKSDTPLMLHTS
+796 SCMRSDSPLMLHTS

-824 YIMSSPSGPVLRK
+824 YIMSTSNGPILRK

-866 TGRGSQLAALFM
+866 TARGCQLAALFM
-878 TGVETAL
+878 MGVETAL

-922 SLVEVCEG
+922 SLVEVCDG

-949 RIEFAHPPIPSMT
+949 RVEFAHPPIPPMPGVGT
-962 GNNHH
+962 

-975 PPPPHPMPHHYPGYN
+975 YPGFS
-990 HYPGRGRGRGG
+990 HYAGRGRGRGA
-1001 PMGRAYQGGGGRMF
+1001 PNRTNTHSDGGGGVGRMF

-1026 VVGSWGPNYGSNGGD
+1026 VVGSWGPNYGSNGNES
-1041 GRLRGPRHP
+1041 RPRGFRHP
-1050 AYGGGSSREGGSG
+1050 QYGGNSRD
-1063 VAGGGRAARSSRGR
+1063 GGGTMQARGEPNRVSRCTRGR

-1085 TIKKREVRPATRGR
+1085 TIKKREVRTSRGR
-1099 GVTIECPGNSSRTV
+1099 GVTVETPGNSRTV
-1113 GVKELLVM
+1113 GMRDMLVM
-1121 PGGGYNKPQEG
+1121 PGGGYDNHLPVGQDGESLTPYPPHTPQ
-1132 QQEGGMDGLA
+1132 
-1142 PYTPT
+1142 
-1147 TNGSHNSSGLKSPD
+1147 SHSSSGLKSPD

>member
-1 MVIQDL
+1 MAIQDL

-22 DLLKIAK
+22 DLLKIAR
-29 SVGVRRGNQ
+29 SVAVRRGNP
-38 RGMPRGGYGPA
+38 RNIPRGGYVHS

-58 YCLDRLYGGFFSD
+58 CCLDRLYGGFFSD

-86 VLMQTVQ
+86 VLIQTVQ

-113 EWARRETALRKN
+113 EWAKQECSLRKN
-125 VNSVLKHVTVKG
+125 VNSVLKHVSVKG

-234 QRNYFCLL
+234 QRNHFCLL
-242 AALLGNYLLTEADLK
+242 AALLGNYLLTESDLR
-257 DFYTSLI
+257 DFYAALI
-264 PGYDKQQTAQEDLIR
+264 QGYDRQTTPQEDIIR

-285 VNRCDVNNLVT
+285 VNRCDVNNLLT
-296 IGAQVFGSVS
+296 IGAQVFGSIS

-332 PFASGRRDGTR
+332 PFPSGRRDGGQR
-343 HSPHQYSM
+343 HPPHLYQK
-351 PHRSDSHHMKHS
+351 P
-363 EGLARND
+363 D
-370 NTARST
+370 NQ
-376 GGGGNALGVGLSLP
+376 
-390 VLAVVPERENGDYT
+390 DC
-404 TEGNRGNGLM
+404 
-414 TPEEGGGGGGGGGV
+414 
-428 GMVAPPQIVI
+428 
-438 EVTGPGS
+438 
-445 PPQSSSRGGSGS
+445 
-457 GSLSPDAAQLE
+457 
-468 LALESRL
+468 
-475 GGFTIVV
+475 
-482 TGDDDDDDD
+482 
-491 DGGGGEADDEAN
+491 
-503 EDDDDD
+503 
-509 DNNERRSN
+509 
-517 REKENRGGRKSSKG
+517 K
-531 GGGGGG
+531 
-537 EELEDEDERQRKCG
+537 
-551 GGDLTV
+551 
-557 TGATELDDHDHD
+557 
-569 SGILCG
+569 
-575 GCLGSTASGSPG
+575 
-587 ASLLLSSSSSSSN
+587 
-600 SSAAS
+600 
-605 PYRLTPDVS
+605 
-614 WAAQVYRSNQ
+614 
-624 TSQSSSPIDSGCV
+624 QSSSPVDSSQ
-637 RDESGP
+637 DAGP
-643 QVDPNPLPLPPVPHE
+643 QIDPNPLPLPPVPHE

-668 KGLMCPWIYQVLT
+668 KGLMCPWVYQVLT

-694 NSRELPNAA
+694 SVRELPNAV
-703 LFFRAVRQSIYAI
+703 LFFRAVRQFVYAI
-716 LYNLHH
+716 LFNLHH

-733 GQKGLATEVPEV
+733 GQKGLATEVPEI

-751 YSRNNPYRTADVVE
+751 YTKNNPYRTADVVDG
-765 ATPINWAV
+765 TPINWAV

-796 SCMKSDTPLMLHTS
+796 SCMRSDSPLMLHTS

-853 NAHYLQDLQLPLV
+853 NAHYLQELQLPLV
-866 TGRGSQLAALFM
+866 TGRGAQLAALFM
-878 TGVETAL
+878 MGVETAL

-901 PWLFFDGKLF
+901 PWLYFDGKLF

-922 SLVEVCEG
+922 SLLEVCEG

-949 RIEFAHPPIPSMT
+949 RVEFAHPLLPQMP
-962 GNNHH
+962 GGVNNH
-967 HKVGPPPP
+967 KMN
-975 PPPPHPMPHHYPGYN
+975 PHPPYPPGFAQHN
-990 HYPGRGRGRGG
+990 GQGRG
-1001 PMGRAYQGGGGRMF
+1001 QGAPRTLHQGNGMRRMF

-1026 VVGSWGPNYGSNGGD
+1026 VVGSWGPNYGSS
-1041 GRLRGPRHP
+1041 GRPRGARYPYGSGVRE
-1050 AYGGGSSREGGSG
+1050 GGGSM
-1063 VAGGGRAARSSRGR
+1063 VGRGQPRFARSTRGR

-1085 TIKKREVRPATRGR
+1085 TIKKREVRPIRGR
-1099 GVTIECPGNSSRTV
+1099 GMDNPSNSRSM
-1113 GVKELLVM
+1113 GVRDFNGM
-1121 PGGGYNKPQEG
+1121 PDGGYNDHTPMRRDVEGLSPYPPHAPQ
-1132 QQEGGMDGLA
+1132 
-1142 PYTPT
+1142 
-1147 TNGSHNSSGLKSPD
+1147 SHSSSGLKSPD

>member
-1 MVIQDL
+1 MYT
-7 QRFLESQVPGACVPV
+7 
-22 DLLKIAK
+22 
-29 SVGVRRGNQ
+29 
-38 RGMPRGGYGPA
+38 GGYGQP

-58 YCLDRLYGGFFSD
+58 CCLDRLYGGFFSD

-86 VLMQTVQ
+86 VLIQTVQ
-93 NNNIELA
+93 SNNIELA
-100 VFFNGALEQQRLS
+100 VFFNGALEQQRLN
-113 EWARRETALRKN
+113 EWSRSQIALRRN

-242 AALLGNYLLTEADLK
+242 AALLGNYLLTESDLR
-257 DFYTSLI
+257 DFYAALV
-264 PGYDKQQTAQEDLIR
+264 PNYDRQQTPQEEVIR

-285 VNRCDVNNLVT
+285 VNRCDVNNLLSV
-296 IGAQVFGSVS
+296 GAQIFGSIS

-332 PFASGRRDGTR
+332 PFQSGRRDGGHR
-343 HSPHQYSM
+343 QSPHQS
-351 PHRSDSHHMKHS
+351 
-363 EGLARND
+363 
-370 NTARST
+370 
-376 GGGGNALGVGLSLP
+376 
-390 VLAVVPERENGDYT
+390 VPK
-404 TEGNRGNGLM
+404 
-414 TPEEGGGGGGGGGV
+414 
-428 GMVAPPQIVI
+428 Q
-438 EVTGPGS
+438 EV
-445 PPQSSSRGGSGS
+445 
-457 GSLSPDAAQLE
+457 
-468 LALESRL
+468 
-475 GGFTIVV
+475 
-482 TGDDDDDDD
+482 
-491 DGGGGEADDEAN
+491 
-503 EDDDDD
+503 
-509 DNNERRSN
+509 
-517 REKENRGGRKSSKG
+517 
-531 GGGGGG
+531 
-537 EELEDEDERQRKCG
+537 
-551 GGDLTV
+551 
-557 TGATELDDHDHD
+557 HD
-569 SGILCG
+569 SKH
-575 GCLGSTASGSPG
+575 
-587 ASLLLSSSSSSSN
+587 
-600 SSAAS
+600 
-605 PYRLTPDVS
+605 
-614 WAAQVYRSNQ
+614 
-624 TSQSSSPIDSGCV
+624 SSSPS
-637 RDESGP
+637 ESQQEPGP
-643 QVDPNPLPLPPVPHE
+643 QIDPNPLPLPPVPHE

-668 KGLMCPWIYQVLT
+668 KGLMCPWVYQVLT

-694 NSRELPNAA
+694 NSRELPNAV
-703 LFFRAVRQSIYAI
+703 LFYRPVRQFVYAI
-716 LYNLHH
+716 LFNLHH

-733 GQKGLATEVPEV
+733 GQKGLATEVPEIKV
-745 KIREWV
+745 REWV
-751 YSRNNPYRTADVVE
+751 YTKNNPYRTADIVE

-796 SCMKSDTPLMLHTS
+796 SCMRSDSPLMLHTS

-824 YIMSSPSGPVLRK
+824 YIMSNPTGPVLRK

-866 TGRGSQLAALFM
+866 TARGAQLAALFM
-878 TGVETAL
+878 RGVETAL

-901 PWLFFDGKLF
+901 PWLYFDGKLF

-922 SLVEVCEG
+922 SLVEVCDG

-944 VLEGL
+944 ILEGI
-949 RIEFAHPPIPSMT
+949 RVEFAHPLLPPMP
-962 GNNHH
+962 GAGG

-975 PPPPHPMPHHYPGYN
+975 YPMAHP
-990 HYPGRGRGRGG
+990 PGRGRGRGG
-1001 PMGRAYQGGGGRMF
+1001 PVRNSVQGGGVGRMF

-1026 VVGSWGPNYGSNGGD
+1026 VVGSWGPNYGSSSNDYRPRGTRYPHNGGGNMQ
-1041 GRLRGPRHP
+1041 GRSEP
-1050 AYGGGSSREGGSG
+1050 SRFS
-1063 VAGGGRAARSSRGR
+1063 RTTRGR

-1085 TIKKREVRPATRGR
+1085 TIKKREIRSSRGR
-1099 GVTIECPGNSSRTV
+1099 GMSMEAPGNSRTV
-1113 GVKELLVM
+1113 GMKELLTT
-1121 PGGGYNKPQEG
+1121 PGGGYSSQSSPVG
-1132 QQEGGMDGLA
+1132 PDGDGLSPNP
-1142 PYTPT
+1142 PYTPQ
-1147 TNGSHNSSGLKSPD
+1147 SHTSSGLKSPD

>member
-29 SVGVRRGNQ
+29 SVSIRRGNQ
-38 RGMPRGGYGPA
+38 RNVPRGGYGQP

-58 YCLDRLYGGFFSD
+58 CCLDRLYGGFFSD

-86 VLMQTVQ
+86 VLIQTVQ
-93 NNNIELA
+93 SNNIELA
-100 VFFNGALEQQRLS
+100 VFFNGALEQQRLN
-113 EWARRETALRKN
+113 EWSRSQIALRRN

-242 AALLGNYLLTEADLK
+242 AALLGNYLLTESDLR
-257 DFYTSLI
+257 DFYAALV
-264 PGYDKQQTAQEDLIR
+264 PNYDRQQTPQEEVIR

-285 VNRCDVNNLVT
+285 VNRCDVNNLLSV
-296 IGAQVFGSVS
+296 GAQIFGSIS

-332 PFASGRRDGTR
+332 PFQSGRRDGGHR
-343 HSPHQYSM
+343 QSPHQSV
-351 PHRSDSHHMKHS
+351 PKQEVQESKHS
-363 EGLARND
+363 EGSDRVDLA
-370 NTARST
+370 SK
-376 GGGGNALGVGLSLP
+376 GGGPLGHQGHSASS
-390 VLAVVPERENGDYT
+390 LAVVPERENSDNGGGMS
-404 TEGNRGNGLM
+404 TEGESVPAPV
-414 TPEEGGGGGGGGGV
+414 TPH
-428 GMVAPPQIVI
+428 VAPPQIVI

-445 PPQSSSRGGSGS
+445 PQGSSRGGSGC
-457 GSLSPDAAQLE
+457 GSLSPEAAQLE
-468 LALESRL
+468 QALESRL

-482 TGDDDDDDD
+482 TGEDEEEIQHLEDW
-491 DGGGGEADDEAN
+491 GGEAG
-503 EDDDDD
+503 
-509 DNNERRSN
+509 
-517 REKENRGGRKSSKG
+517 RGGGMEDAGGGTNHGEREYYG
-531 GGGGGG
+531 GGGGRKGDSESGRG
-537 EELEDEDERQRKCG
+537 ENIKEIFKGIEQNKREEEEVEENVGDDNKEKEKDEERK
-551 GGDLTV
+551 GDLTV
-557 TGATELDDHDHD
+557 QPADLDDHDHD
-569 SGILCG
+569 SGG

-614 WAAQVYRSNQ
+614 WAAQVYRSNH
-624 TSQSSSPIDSGCV
+624 TSHSSSPS
-637 RDESGP
+637 ESHQEPGP
-643 QVDPNPLPLPPVPHE
+643 QIDPNPLPLPPVPHE

-668 KGLMCPWIYQVLT
+668 KGLMCPWVYQVLT

-694 NSRELPNAA
+694 NSRELPNAV
-703 LFFRAVRQSIYAI
+703 LFYRPVRQFVYAI
-716 LYNLHH
+716 LFNLHH

-733 GQKGLATEVPEV
+733 GQKGLATEVPEIKV
-745 KIREWV
+745 REWV
-751 YSRNNPYRTADVVE
+751 YTKNNPYRTADIVE

-796 SCMKSDTPLMLHTS
+796 SCMRSDSPLMLHTS

-824 YIMSSPSGPVLRK
+824 YIMSNPTGPVLRK

-853 NAHYLQDLQLPLV
+853 NAHYLQDLQLLQRCSV
-866 TGRGSQLAALFM
+866 SCT
-878 TGVETAL
+878 
-885 FANDAC
+885 
-891 GAPVPWLMCC
+891 
-901 PWLFFDGKLF
+901 F
-911 HAKLIR
+911 HA
-917 ANCAR
+917 
-922 SLVEVCEG
+922 
-930 EIDLVAKVERCRQA
+930 
-944 VLEGL
+944 
-949 RIEFAHPPIPSMT
+949 
-962 GNNHH
+962 
-967 HKVGPPPP
+967 
-975 PPPPHPMPHHYPGYN
+975 
-990 HYPGRGRGRGG
+990 RG
-1001 PMGRAYQGGGGRMF
+1001 
-1015 SRGGQLQVAGV
+1015 
-1026 VVGSWGPNYGSNGGD
+1026 
-1041 GRLRGPRHP
+1041 
-1050 AYGGGSSREGGSG
+1050 
-1063 VAGGGRAARSSRGR
+1063 
-1077 PTVLAKRR
+1077 
-1085 TIKKREVRPATRGR
+1085 
-1099 GVTIECPGNSSRTV
+1099 
-1113 GVKELLVM
+1113 
-1121 PGGGYNKPQEG
+1121 
-1132 QQEGGMDGLA
+1132 
-1142 PYTPT
+1142 
-1147 TNGSHNSSGLKSPD
+1147 
-1161 SGVNVSILE
+1161 

>member
-29 SVGVRRGNQ
+29 SVSIRRGNQ
-38 RGMPRGGYGPA
+38 RNVPRGGYGQP

-58 YCLDRLYGGFFSD
+58 CCLDRLYGGFFSD

-86 VLMQTVQ
+86 VLIQTVQ
-93 NNNIELA
+93 SNNIELA
-100 VFFNGALEQQRLS
+100 VFFNGALEQQRLN
-113 EWARRETALRKN
+113 EWSRSQIALRRN

-242 AALLGNYLLTEADLK
+242 AALLGNYLLTESDLR
-257 DFYTSLI
+257 DFYAALV
-264 PGYDKQQTAQEDLIR
+264 PNYDRQQTPQEEVIR

-285 VNRCDVNNLVT
+285 VNRCDVNNLLSV
-296 IGAQVFGSVS
+296 GAQIFGSIS

-332 PFASGRRDGTR
+332 PFQSGRRDGGHR
-343 HSPHQYSM
+343 QSPHQSV
-351 PHRSDSHHMKHS
+351 PKQEVQESKHS
-363 EGLARND
+363 EGSDRVDLA
-370 NTARST
+370 SK
-376 GGGGNALGVGLSLP
+376 GGGPLGHQGHSASS
-390 VLAVVPERENGDYT
+390 LAVVPERENSDNGGGMS
-404 TEGNRGNGLM
+404 TEGESVPAPV
-414 TPEEGGGGGGGGGV
+414 TPH
-428 GMVAPPQIVI
+428 VAPPQIVI

-445 PPQSSSRGGSGS
+445 PQGSSRGGSGC
-457 GSLSPDAAQLE
+457 GSLSPEAAQLE
-468 LALESRL
+468 QALESRL

-482 TGDDDDDDD
+482 TGEDEEEIQHLEDW
-491 DGGGGEADDEAN
+491 GGEAG
-503 EDDDDD
+503 
-509 DNNERRSN
+509 
-517 REKENRGGRKSSKG
+517 RGGGMEDAGGGTNHGEREYYG
-531 GGGGGG
+531 GGGGRKGDSESGRG
-537 EELEDEDERQRKCG
+537 ENIKEIFKGIEQNKREEEEVEENVGDDNKEKEKDEERK
-551 GGDLTV
+551 GDLTV
-557 TGATELDDHDHD
+557 QPADLDDHDHD
-569 SGILCG
+569 SGG

-614 WAAQVYRSNQ
+614 WAAQVYRSNH
-624 TSQSSSPIDSGCV
+624 TSHSSSPS
-637 RDESGP
+637 ESHQEPGP
-643 QVDPNPLPLPPVPHE
+643 QIDPNPLPLPPVPHE

-668 KGLMCPWIYQVLT
+668 KGLMCPWVYQVLT

-694 NSRELPNAA
+694 NSRELPNAV
-703 LFFRAVRQSIYAI
+703 LFYRPVRQFVYAI
-716 LYNLHH
+716 LFNLHH

-733 GQKGLATEVPEV
+733 GQKGLATEVPEIKV
-745 KIREWV
+745 REWV
-751 YSRNNPYRTADVVE
+751 YTKNNPYRTADIVE

-796 SCMKSDTPLMLHTS
+796 SCMRSDSPLMLHTS

-824 YIMSSPSGPVLRK
+824 YIMSNPTGPVLRK

-866 TGRGSQLAALFM
+866 TARGAQLAALFM
-878 TGVETAL
+878 LGVETAL

-901 PWLFFDGKLF
+901 PWLYFDGKLF

-922 SLVEVCEG
+922 SLVEVCDG

-944 VLEGL
+944 ILEGI
-949 RIEFAHPPIPSMT
+949 RVEFAHPLLPPMP
-962 GNNHH
+962 GAGG

-975 PPPPHPMPHHYPGYN
+975 YPMAHP
-990 HYPGRGRGRGG
+990 PGRGRGRGG
-1001 PMGRAYQGGGGRMF
+1001 PVRNSVQGGGVGRMF

-1026 VVGSWGPNYGSNGGD
+1026 VVGSWGPNYGSSGNDYRPRGTRYPHNGGGNMQ
-1041 GRLRGPRHP
+1041 GRSE
-1050 AYGGGSSREGGSG
+1050 SSRFS
-1063 VAGGGRAARSSRGR
+1063 RTTRGR

-1085 TIKKREVRPATRGR
+1085 TIKKREIRSSRGR
-1099 GVTIECPGNSSRTV
+1099 GMSMEAPGNRWGVPQTSRSARFVKSHRGNEGAPGHARWWLQQPVISSGPRRGRPFAKPTLHAS
-1113 GVKELLVM
+1113 KPHLEW
-1121 PGGGYNKPQEG
+1121 PQEP
-1132 QQEGGMDGLA
+1132 GLRC
-1142 PYTPT
+1142 
-1147 TNGSHNSSGLKSPD
+1147 
-1161 SGVNVSILE
+1161 

>member
-1 MVIQDL
+1 MAIQDL

-22 DLLKIAK
+22 DLLKIAR
-29 SVGVRRGNQ
+29 SVAVRRGNP
-38 RGMPRGGYGPA
+38 RNVPRGGYIHS

-58 YCLDRLYGGFFSD
+58 CCLDRLYGGFFSD

-86 VLMQTVQ
+86 VLIQTVQ

-100 VFFNGALEQQRLS
+100 VFFNGALEQQRLN
-113 EWARRETALRKN
+113 EWSRQECSLRKN
-125 VNSVLKHVTVKG
+125 VNSVLKHVSVKG

-242 AALLGNYLLTEADLK
+242 AALLGNYLLTETDLR
-257 DFYTSLI
+257 DFYAALI
-264 PGYDKQQTAQEDLIR
+264 QGYDRQTTSQEDIIR

-285 VNRCDVNNLVT
+285 VNRCDVNNLLT
-296 IGAQVFGSVS
+296 IGAQVFGSIS

-332 PFASGRRDGTR
+332 PFPSGRRDGGQR
-343 HSPHQYSM
+343 HSPHQQY
-351 PHRSDSHHMKHS
+351 HR
-363 EGLARND
+363 
-370 NTARST
+370 
-376 GGGGNALGVGLSLP
+376 
-390 VLAVVPERENGDYT
+390 PE
-404 TEGNRGNGLM
+404 
-414 TPEEGGGGGGGGGV
+414 
-428 GMVAPPQIVI
+428 
-438 EVTGPGS
+438 S
-445 PPQSSSRGGSGS
+445 
-457 GSLSPDAAQLE
+457 
-468 LALESRL
+468 
-475 GGFTIVV
+475 
-482 TGDDDDDDD
+482 
-491 DGGGGEADDEAN
+491 
-503 EDDDDD
+503 
-509 DNNERRSN
+509 
-517 REKENRGGRKSSKG
+517 
-531 GGGGGG
+531 
-537 EELEDEDERQRKCG
+537 
-551 GGDLTV
+551 
-557 TGATELDDHDHD
+557 HDHK
-569 SGILCG
+569 
-575 GCLGSTASGSPG
+575 
-587 ASLLLSSSSSSSN
+587 
-600 SSAAS
+600 
-605 PYRLTPDVS
+605 
-614 WAAQVYRSNQ
+614 
-624 TSQSSSPIDSGCV
+624 QSSSPVDGNQ
-637 RDESGP
+637 DPGP
-643 QVDPNPLPLPPVPHE
+643 QIDPNPLPLPPVPHE

-668 KGLMCPWIYQVLT
+668 KGLMCPWVYQVLT

-694 NSRELPNAA
+694 TVRELPNAV
-703 LFFRAVRQSIYAI
+703 LFFRAVRQFVYAI
-716 LYNLHH
+716 LFNLHH

-733 GQKGLATEVPEV
+733 GQKGLATEVPEIKV
-745 KIREWV
+745 REWV
-751 YSRNNPYRTADVVE
+751 YTKNNPYRTADVVD

-796 SCMKSDTPLMLHTS
+796 SCMRSDSPLMLHTS

-824 YIMSSPSGPVLRK
+824 YIMSTPSGPVLRK

-866 TGRGSQLAALFM
+866 TGRGAQLAALFM
-878 TGVETAL
+878 MGVETAL

-901 PWLFFDGKLF
+901 PWLYFDGKLF

-922 SLVEVCEG
+922 SLLEVCEG

-949 RIEFAHPPIPSMT
+949 RVEFAHPLLPQMP
-962 GNNHH
+962 GGVNNH
-967 HKVGPPPP
+967 KMGS
-975 PPPPHPMPHHYPGYN
+975 PHPSYP
-990 HYPGRGRGRGG
+990 PGFAQHNGHGRGRGG
-1001 PMGRAYQGGGGRMF
+1001 GGPPARPVHQGNNMGRMF

-1026 VVGSWGPNYGSNGGD
+1026 VVGSWGPNYGSNG
-1041 GRLRGPRHP
+1041 RPRGARYPYGSGVRE
-1050 AYGGGSSREGGSG
+1050 GGGSM
-1063 VAGGGRAARSSRGR
+1063 VGRGQPTRFTRSTRGR

-1085 TIKKREVRPATRGR
+1085 TIKKRDVRSIRGR
-1099 GVTIECPGNSSRTV
+1099 GGGMDNPGNSRSMGMRDFL
-1113 GVKELLVM
+1113 GM
-1121 PGGGYNKPQEG
+1121 PEGGYNSHSPMRRNGEG
-1132 QQEGGMDGLA
+1132 LS
-1142 PYTPT
+1142 PYSTHT
-1147 TNGSHNSSGLKSPD
+1147 SQSHSSSGLKSPD

>member
-1 MVIQDL
+1 MAIQDL

-22 DLLKIAK
+22 DLLKIAR
-29 SVGVRRGNQ
+29 SVAVRRGNP
-38 RGMPRGGYGPA
+38 RNIPRGGYVHS

-58 YCLDRLYGGFFSD
+58 CCLDRLYGGFFSD

-86 VLMQTVQ
+86 VLIQTVQ

-113 EWARRETALRKN
+113 EWARQECSLRKN
-125 VNSVLKHVTVKG
+125 VNSVLKHVSVKG

-234 QRNYFCLL
+234 QRNHFCLL
-242 AALLGNYLLTEADLK
+242 AALLGNYLLTESDLR
-257 DFYTSLI
+257 DFYAALI
-264 PGYDKQQTAQEDLIR
+264 QGYDRQTTPQEDIIR

-285 VNRCDVNNLVT
+285 VNRCDVNNLLT
-296 IGAQVFGSVS
+296 IGAQVFGSIS

-332 PFASGRRDGTR
+332 PFPSGRRDGGQR
-343 HSPHQYSM
+343 HPHLYQK
-351 PHRSDSHHMKHS
+351 P
-363 EGLARND
+363 D
-370 NTARST
+370 N
-376 GGGGNALGVGLSLP
+376 
-390 VLAVVPERENGDYT
+390 
-404 TEGNRGNGLM
+404 
-414 TPEEGGGGGGGGGV
+414 
-428 GMVAPPQIVI
+428 
-438 EVTGPGS
+438 
-445 PPQSSSRGGSGS
+445 
-457 GSLSPDAAQLE
+457 
-468 LALESRL
+468 
-475 GGFTIVV
+475 
-482 TGDDDDDDD
+482 
-491 DGGGGEADDEAN
+491 
-503 EDDDDD
+503 
-509 DNNERRSN
+509 
-517 REKENRGGRKSSKG
+517 
-531 GGGGGG
+531 
-537 EELEDEDERQRKCG
+537 
-551 GGDLTV
+551 
-557 TGATELDDHDHD
+557 HD
-569 SGILCG
+569 CK
-575 GCLGSTASGSPG
+575 
-587 ASLLLSSSSSSSN
+587 
-600 SSAAS
+600 
-605 PYRLTPDVS
+605 
-614 WAAQVYRSNQ
+614 
-624 TSQSSSPIDSGCV
+624 QSSSPVDSSQ
-637 RDESGP
+637 DPGP
-643 QVDPNPLPLPPVPHE
+643 QIDPNPLPLPPVPHE

-668 KGLMCPWIYQVLT
+668 KGLMCPWVYQVLT

-694 NSRELPNAA
+694 SVRELPNAV
-703 LFFRAVRQSIYAI
+703 LFFRAVRQFVYAI
-716 LYNLHH
+716 LFNLHH

-733 GQKGLATEVPEV
+733 GQKGLVTEIPEI

-751 YSRNNPYRTADVVE
+751 YTKNNPYRTADVVD

-796 SCMKSDTPLMLHTS
+796 SCMRSDSPLMLHTS

-853 NAHYLQDLQLPLV
+853 NAHYLQELQLPLV
-866 TGRGSQLAALFM
+866 TGRGAQLAALFM
-878 TGVETAL
+878 MGVETAL

-901 PWLFFDGKLF
+901 PWLYFDGKLF

-922 SLVEVCEG
+922 SLLEVCEG

-949 RIEFAHPPIPSMT
+949 RVEFAHPLMPQMP
-962 GNNHH
+962 GGVNNH
-967 HKVGPPPP
+967 KMN
-975 PPPPHPMPHHYPGYN
+975 PHPPYPPGFAQHN
-990 HYPGRGRGRGG
+990 GQGRGHHG
-1001 PMGRAYQGGGGRMF
+1001 PRPLHQGNGMRRMF

-1026 VVGSWGPNYGSNGGD
+1026 VVGSWGPNYGSS
-1041 GRLRGPRHP
+1041 GRPRGARYPYGSGVRE
-1050 AYGGGSSREGGSG
+1050 GGGSM
-1063 VAGGGRAARSSRGR
+1063 VGRGQPRFARSTRGR

-1085 TIKKREVRPATRGR
+1085 TIKKREVRPMRGR
-1099 GVTIECPGNSSRTV
+1099 GSGMDTPSNSRSGGMRDYI
-1113 GVKELLVM
+1113 GM
-1121 PGGGYNKPQEG
+1121 PEGGYNGHTPMRRDVEGLSPYPPHAPQ
-1132 QQEGGMDGLA
+1132 
-1142 PYTPT
+1142 
-1147 TNGSHNSSGLKSPD
+1147 SHSSSGLKSPD

>member
-1 MVIQDL
+1 MAIQDL

-29 SVGVRRGNQ
+29 SVGIRRSNH
-38 RGMPRGGYGPA
+38 RNAPRGLYGHV

-100 VFFNGALEQQRLS
+100 VFFNGALEQQRLG
-113 EWARRETALRKN
+113 EWARHECSLRKN

-242 AALLGNYLLTEADLK
+242 AALLGNYLLTEIDLK
-257 DFYTSLI
+257 DFYASLI
-264 PGYDKQQTAQEDLIR
+264 PGYDKQQTPQEDVIR

-285 VNRCDVNNLVT
+285 VNRCDVNNLLT

-332 PFASGRRDGTR
+332 PFPSGRRDCGPR
-343 HSPHQYSM
+343 HAPHYY
-351 PHRSDSHHMKHS
+351 HHTMQ
-363 EGLARND
+363 R
-370 NTARST
+370 
-376 GGGGNALGVGLSLP
+376 
-390 VLAVVPERENGDYT
+390 PEIRE
-404 TEGNRGNGLM
+404 
-414 TPEEGGGGGGGGGV
+414 P
-428 GMVAPPQIVI
+428 
-438 EVTGPGS
+438 
-445 PPQSSSRGGSGS
+445 
-457 GSLSPDAAQLE
+457 
-468 LALESRL
+468 
-475 GGFTIVV
+475 
-482 TGDDDDDDD
+482 
-491 DGGGGEADDEAN
+491 
-503 EDDDDD
+503 
-509 DNNERRSN
+509 
-517 REKENRGGRKSSKG
+517 K
-531 GGGGGG
+531 
-537 EELEDEDERQRKCG
+537 
-551 GGDLTV
+551 
-557 TGATELDDHDHD
+557 
-569 SGILCG
+569 
-575 GCLGSTASGSPG
+575 
-587 ASLLLSSSSSSSN
+587 
-600 SSAAS
+600 
-605 PYRLTPDVS
+605 
-614 WAAQVYRSNQ
+614 
-624 TSQSSSPIDSGCV
+624 QSSSPVEGNQ
-637 RDESGP
+637 EAGP
-643 QVDPNPLPLPPVPHE
+643 QIDTSPLPLPPVPHE

-694 NSRELPNAA
+694 NNRELPNAV
-703 LFFRAVRQSIYAI
+703 LFYRSIRQSVYAI

-733 GQKGLATEVPEV
+733 GQRGLATEVPEV
-745 KIREWV
+745 KIREWA
-751 YSRNNPYRTADVVE
+751 YTKSNPYRTADIVE

-796 SCMKSDTPLMLHTS
+796 SCMRSDTPLMLHTS

-824 YIMSSPSGPVLRK
+824 YIMSSSNGPVLRK
-837 QELDAFLVTA
+837 QELDAFLLTA
-847 FSPDLT
+847 FSSDLT

-866 TGRGSQLAALFM
+866 TARGSQLAALFM
-878 TGVETAL
+878 MGVETAL

-922 SLVEVCEG
+922 SLVEVCDG

-944 VLEGL
+944 ILEGL
-949 RIEFAHPPIPSMT
+949 RVEFAHQPTPPLPGVGT
-962 GNNHH
+962 

-975 PPPPHPMPHHYPGYN
+975 PPHYPGFS
-990 HYPGRGRGRGG
+990 HYSGRGRGRGT
-1001 PMGRAYQGGGGRMF
+1001 PGRTSSHPGGGGRMF

-1026 VVGSWGPNYGSNGGD
+1026 VVGSWGPNYGSNGND
-1041 GRLRGPRHP
+1041 SRNRVRHP
-1050 AYGGGSSREGGSG
+1050 QQYSGYSSRDTGGAASNN
-1063 VAGGGRAARSSRGR
+1063 RASRGTRGR

-1085 TIKKREVRPATRGR
+1085 TIKKREVRTSKGR
-1099 GVTIECPGNSSRTV
+1099 GITIETPGNNRSMSM
-1113 GVKELLVM
+1113 KELMVV
-1121 PGGGYNKPQEG
+1121 PGGGYDTTQVSQDGEG
-1132 QQEGGMDGLA
+1132 LS
-1142 PYTPT
+1142 PYPPHTSQ
-1147 TNGSHNSSGLKSPD
+1147 SHSSSGLKSPD

>member
-1 MVIQDL
+1 MAIQDL

-22 DLLKIAK
+22 DLLKIAR
-29 SVGVRRGNQ
+29 SIAIRRGHPRN
-38 RGMPRGGYGPA
+38 MPRGGGYMHS

-58 YCLDRLYGGFFSD
+58 CCLDRLYGGFFSD

-86 VLMQTVQ
+86 VLIQTVQ

-100 VFFNGALEQQRLS
+100 VFFNGALEQQRLN
-113 EWARRETALRKN
+113 EWSKQECSLRKN
-125 VNSVLKHVTVKG
+125 VNSVLKHVSVKG

-242 AALLGNYLLTEADLK
+242 AALLGNYLLTETDLR
-257 DFYTSLI
+257 DFYAALI
-264 PGYDKQQTAQEDLIR
+264 QGYDKQTTPQEEIIR

-285 VNRCDVNNLVT
+285 VNRCDVNNLLT
-296 IGAQVFGSVS
+296 IGAQVFGSIN

-332 PFASGRRDGTR
+332 PFPSGRRDGVPR
-343 HSPHQYSM
+343 YSPHQQY
-351 PHRSDSHHMKHS
+351 PRPDIQDHKH
-363 EGLARND
+363 
-370 NTARST
+370 
-376 GGGGNALGVGLSLP
+376 
-390 VLAVVPERENGDYT
+390 
-404 TEGNRGNGLM
+404 
-414 TPEEGGGGGGGGGV
+414 
-428 GMVAPPQIVI
+428 
-438 EVTGPGS
+438 
-445 PPQSSSRGGSGS
+445 
-457 GSLSPDAAQLE
+457 
-468 LALESRL
+468 
-475 GGFTIVV
+475 
-482 TGDDDDDDD
+482 
-491 DGGGGEADDEAN
+491 
-503 EDDDDD
+503 
-509 DNNERRSN
+509 
-517 REKENRGGRKSSKG
+517 
-531 GGGGGG
+531 
-537 EELEDEDERQRKCG
+537 
-551 GGDLTV
+551 
-557 TGATELDDHDHD
+557 
-569 SGILCG
+569 
-575 GCLGSTASGSPG
+575 
-587 ASLLLSSSSSSSN
+587 
-600 SSAAS
+600 
-605 PYRLTPDVS
+605 
-614 WAAQVYRSNQ
+614 
-624 TSQSSSPIDSGCV
+624 SSSPVDSTQ
-637 RDESGP
+637 DPGP
-643 QVDPNPLPLPPVPHE
+643 QIDPNPLPLPPVPHE

-668 KGLMCPWIYQVLT
+668 KGLMCPWVYQVLT

-694 NSRELPNAA
+694 TVRELPNAV
-703 LFFRAVRQSIYAI
+703 LFFRAIRQFVYAI
-716 LYNLHH
+716 LFNLHH

-733 GQKGLATEVPEV
+733 GQKGLATEVPEI

-751 YSRNNPYRTADVVE
+751 YTKNNPYRTADIVE

-796 SCMKSDTPLMLHTS
+796 SCMRSDTPLMLHTS

-824 YIMSSPSGPVLRK
+824 YIMSSPTGPVLRK

-866 TGRGSQLAALFM
+866 TGRGAQLAALFM
-878 TGVETAL
+878 MGVETAL

-891 GAPVPWLMCC
+891 GAPVPWIMCC
-901 PWLFFDGKLF
+901 PWLYFDGKLF
-911 HAKLIR
+911 HAKLIK

-922 SLVEVCEG
+922 SLLEVCEG
-930 EIDLVAKVERCRQA
+930 DIELVSKVERCRQA

-949 RIEFAHPPIPSMT
+949 RVEFAHPLISQMP
-962 GNNHH
+962 GVNHNNP
-967 HKVGPPPP
+967 KMGPYPP
-975 PPPPHPMPHHYPGYN
+975 YPNFAQHNGQ
-990 HYPGRGRGRGG
+990 GRGRGAVGGAPPVRGNG
-1001 PMGRAYQGGGGRMF
+1001 MGGRMF

-1026 VVGSWGPNYGSNGGD
+1026 VVGSWGPNYGSNG
-1041 GRLRGPRHP
+1041 RPRGGARYPQ
-1050 AYGGGSSREGGSG
+1050 YGGGMRDGSSGSM
-1063 VAGGGRAARSSRGR
+1063 VGRGQPTRFVRSTRGR

-1085 TIKKREVRPATRGR
+1085 TIKKRDVRPPRGR
-1099 GVTIECPGNSSRTV
+1099 V
-1113 GVKELLVM
+1113 GMEQPMNRSMGMRDMLHM
-1121 PGGGYNKPQEG
+1121 PDSGYNSHSPMRRDEG
-1132 QQEGGMDGLA
+1132 L
-1142 PYTPT
+1142 TPCPPHASQ
-1147 TNGSHNSSGLKSPD
+1147 SHSSSGLKSPD